1 MSIAIM
7 IGTHGAAAEQ
17 LLRTVEMLIGEQENV
32 SYIDFVPGENA
43 DTLFEKY
50 NSKLAKLSTDK
61 GVLFF
66 VDTWGGSPFNAAN
79 RIAVDKENYE
89 IITGVNVP
97 MLVEAF
103 MCRDDDPSLEEL
115 VSVAL
120 ETGKEGIRAL
130 KTEEPP
136 KIEPVKPVAPAPVA
150 TLTSAPPTGGHMK
163 IALARI
169 DDRLIHGQ
177 VATRWTKETNVKRII
192 VVSDEVAADTVRST
206 LLKQVAPPGISAHVV
221 DIAKCIRVYN
231 NPKYANERVMLLFT
245 NPTDVLRLVENGVN
259 ITSVNIGGMAY
270 RQGKIQVNNAISIDE
285 TDIKAFKKLDE
296 RNIELEARKVASDTR
311 LQMMD
316 LIQKVKN
323 EN

>member
-1 MSIAIM
+1 M

-17 LLRTVEMLIGEQENV
+17 LLRTTEMLIGEQENV

-50 NSKLAKLSTDK
+50 NKKLESLDTTQ

-79 RIAVDKENYE
+79 RIAVDKEDYE

-103 MCRDDDPSLEEL
+103 MCRDDDPSMKEL
-115 VSVAL
+115 VAVAL
-120 ETGKEGIRAL
+120 ETGREGIRTL
-130 KTEEPP
+130 KTEPEEEASKPEPA
-136 KIEPVKPVAPAPVA
+136 KPEVSVAPQVSTPV
-150 TLTSAPPTGGHMK
+150 TGGHMK

-192 VVSDEVAADTVRST
+192 VVSDEVAQDTVRST
-206 LLKQVAPPGISAHVV
+206 LLKQVAPPGVSAHVV
-221 DIAKCIRVYN
+221 DVAKCIRVYN
-231 NPKYANERVMLLFT
+231 NPKYTDERVMLLFT
-245 NPTDVLRLVENGVN
+245 NPTDVLRIVEGGVSLE
-259 ITSVNIGGMAY
+259 SVNIGGMAF
-270 RQGKIQVNNAISIDE
+270 RQGKTQINNAISVDA
-285 TDIKAFKKLDE
+285 TDITAFEKL
-296 RNIELEARKVASDTR
+296 NSLGIELEARKVSSDTR
-311 LQMMD
+311 LNMMD
-316 LIQKVKN
+316 LLKKV
-323 EN
+323 